1 MMSRLA
7 PDVTASASWPR
18 ARTRTMTDTLTELAS
33 LAGDRPALVARL
45 AALFPESVRRQTV
58 EAVARM
64 EVRGGRRAALARLA
78 GIDPVAYATTRNHV
92 GGAVTRLSPWIRH
105 GVLSLAEVRDHALE
119 RVRAPHD
126 ATKLVSE
133 LGWRD
138 YWRQVHAAL
147 GPAIGSDVEPPAARR
162 RGQPPLDA
170 MPADVLDAATGMACI
185 DAFVR
190 RLHDTGWLHNHERMW
205 LASWLVHVRGVRWQ
219 AGAGWFLE
227 HLLDADPASNH
238 LSWQWVA
245 GTFSAKPYLFNREN
259 LEAYTAGAHCA
270 GCGVR
275 GHCDVEGS
283 YADLTARLFHPGD
296 AAASRPPLRIP
307 PAPPWRPG
315 PEAAVPRRPLVWITL
330 DALAASAPAVAAHPG
345 SPRVFVVDPEWLS
358 AERPTLK
365 RLAFIAE
372 CLAEVPGIEIL
383 HGDPVI
389 LLAGRVRAH
398 ACDGIALA
406 DTPCPRVRHQAEA
419 LAASLPV
426 RAEPW
431 PPFCRRAGVRDLGRF
446 SRYWSRVG
454 DSALL
459 PTKQQS

>member
-1 MMSRLA
+1 
-7 PDVTASASWPR
+7 
-18 ARTRTMTDTLTELAS
+18 MTDTLSDLTS
-33 LAGDRPALVARL
+33 LADRPTLTVRL

-58 EAVARM
+58 EAVASM

-78 GIDPVAYATTRNHV
+78 AIDPVAYATTRNHV

-105 GVLSLAEVRDHALE
+105 GVLSLAEVRDHVLE
-119 RVRAPHD
+119 RVRVPQD

-138 YWRQVHAAL
+138 YWQQVYAAL
-147 GPAIGSDVEPPAARR
+147 GAAIGCDIEAPAARR
-162 RGQPPLDA
+162 RGGPPLDA

-219 AGAGWFLE
+219 AGADWFLE

-259 LEAYTAGAHCA
+259 LEAYTAGVHCA
-270 GCGVR
+270 DCGVR

-283 YADLTARLFHPGD
+283 YPNLTARLFHPD
-296 AAASRPPLRIP
+296 DPAARPPLRIP

-315 PEAAVPRRPLVWITL
+315 TAAAEPRRPLVWITL
-330 DALAASAPAVAAHPG
+330 DALAATGPAVAAHPG
-345 SPRVFVVDPEWLS
+345 SPRVFVFDPEWLA

-365 RLAFIAE
+365 RLAFVAE
-372 CLAEVPGIEIL
+372 CLAEVPDLEIL
-383 HGDPVI
+383 HGDPLP
-389 LLAGRVRAH
+389 LLAQRARAH
-398 ACDGIALA
+398 GCDGVALA
-406 DTPCPRVRHQAEA
+406 DTPCPRVRRQADA
-419 LAASLPV
+419 LAASLAV
-426 RAEPW
+426 AVAPW
-431 PPFCRRAGVRDLGRF
+431 PPFCRRTGVRDLGRF

-454 DSALL
+454 DSALV
-459 PTKQQS
+459 PTARQA